1 MTKKHG
7 RKNGTL
13 LLLLTLCLKSEKIYI
28 ALQKFY
34 SLIYT
39 KKINDNNNN
48 NNKQQQQTNKQLQ
61 QQSDV

>member
-28 ALQKFY
+28 ALQKVY

-39 KKINDNNNN
+39 KKINDNN